1 MGNGHPTAKKQKVK
15 AKKEEVEVKEG
26 KDDVKEEKD
35 DVKEEADVKDKKK
48 KKKLHDKEATEA
60 PKICDVEG
68 ERSQVKELE
77 AVIEDA
83 TNTEA
88 FAKKSKKS
96 KKQKESMTIDTDL
109 DSSEKKKKKSK
120 KSCDEGE
127 ETTAS
132 LVDIKE
138 GSEKPKK

>member
-1 MGNGHPTAKKQKVK
+1 MENGHPTAKKQKVK
-15 AKKEEVEVKEG
+15 AKKEEVKVKEG
-26 KDDVKEEKD
+26 KDDVKEE
-35 DVKEEADVKDKKK
+35 EDVKDKKK

-60 PKICDVEG
+60 PKISDVEG

-109 DSSEKKKKKSK
+109 DSSEKKKKKKSK
-120 KSCDEGE
+120 KSCDEGG

-132 LVDIKE
+132 LVDIKK
-138 GSEKPKK
+138 GSEK